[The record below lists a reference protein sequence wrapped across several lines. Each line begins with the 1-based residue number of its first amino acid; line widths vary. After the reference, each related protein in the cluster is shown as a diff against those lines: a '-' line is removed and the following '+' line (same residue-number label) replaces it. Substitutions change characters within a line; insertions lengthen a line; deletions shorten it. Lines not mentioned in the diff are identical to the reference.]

1 MKESFR
7 SKFKV
12 SITITKFY
20 RRFLMPNVL
29 PHNRVMRINIPDILS
44 YSYINNRLLDLIKQ
58 KIISVNRTHVSC
70 HTKEYI
76 SKRMT
81 TSLILRRLCKFNFE
95 IVDDHIYK
103 NLSIYYQS
111 TNENHIVSIL
121 LPTLRELEKIGYLIE
136 RLPDEF

>member
-12 SITITKFY
+12 SITKFY
-20 RRFLMPNVL
+20 RRFPTSNAF
-29 PHNRVMRINIPDILS
+29 PHNRVIRIHTPDILS
-44 YSYINNRLLDLIKQ
+44 YSYVNNRLLDLIKQ
-58 KIISVNRTHVSC
+58 KIIFIDHIHGSARP
-70 HTKEYI
+70 KEYI

-95 IVDDHIYK
+95 TVDARIYI
-103 NLSIYYQS
+103 NLYIYYQS
-111 TNENHIVSIL
+111 TNDNHMVSMLSSI
-121 LPTLRELEKIGYLIE
+121 LRELEKIGYLIE

>member
-12 SITITKFY
+12 SITKFY

-29 PHNRVMRINIPDILS
+29 PHNRVMRINTPDILS
-44 YSYINNRLLDLIKQ
+44 YSYINIRLLDLIKQ
-58 KIISVNRTHVSC
+58 KIISVDHIHVSC

-81 TSLILRRLCKFNFE
+81 TGLILRRLCKFNFE
-95 IVDDHIYK
+95 TVGNNIYK

>member
-12 SITITKFY
+12 SITKFY
-20 RRFLMPNVL
+20 RRLPTNNVF
-29 PHNRVMRINIPDILS
+29 PCTYNRVMRINTPDILS

-58 KIISVNRTHVSC
+58 KIIFVDHVSC
-70 HTKEYI
+70 WRTKEYI

-95 IVDDHIYK
+95 IVGNHLYK
-103 NLSIYYQS
+103 NLYIYYQS

-121 LPTLRELEKIGYLIE
+121 SPTLRELEKIGYLTE

>member
-1 MKESFR
+1 MKEGFR

-12 SITITKFY
+12 SITKFY
-20 RRFLMPNVL
+20 RTFPTCNVF
-29 PHNRVMRINIPDILS
+29 PHNRVMRIHTPDILS

-58 KIISVNRTHVSC
+58 KIIFVDHVSC
-70 HTKEYI
+70 WRTKDI

-95 IVDDHIYK
+95 IVDAHIYN
-103 NLSIYYQS
+103 NLYIYYQS
-111 TNENHIVSIL
+111 TNENHIVNIL
-121 LPTLRELEKIGYLIE
+121 LPTLRELEKIGYLTE